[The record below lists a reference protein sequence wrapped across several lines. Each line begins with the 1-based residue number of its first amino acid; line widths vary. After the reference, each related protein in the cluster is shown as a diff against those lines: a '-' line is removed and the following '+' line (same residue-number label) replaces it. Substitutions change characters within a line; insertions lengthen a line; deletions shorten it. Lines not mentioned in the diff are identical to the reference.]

1 MAGDM
6 IQDRILDLVPEVEV
20 RGENDAAIDP
30 RGDVRDLAAEVLVV
44 RTGVTGMNTTDAIAD
59 LIHATDEEIETTT
72 TTIDMIARDIV
83 TTSFV
88 TKLTRKMLRKDTV

>member
-20 RGENDAAIDP
+20 RGENAAAIDP